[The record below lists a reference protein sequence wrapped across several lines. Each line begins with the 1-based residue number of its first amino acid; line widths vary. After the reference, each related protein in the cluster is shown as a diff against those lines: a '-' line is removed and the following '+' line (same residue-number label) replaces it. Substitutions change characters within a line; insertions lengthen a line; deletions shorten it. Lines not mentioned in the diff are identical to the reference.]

1 MGVMVGV
8 TGGITVVVTVVVTMG
23 VMVGVTVG
31 VTVLPHHYRATD
43 GTIAGTTPASAGVDT

>member
-1 MGVMVGV
+1 MVGV

-43 GTIAGTTPASAGVDT
+43 GTIACTTPASAGVDT